1 MKTVTCFVLAAFC
14 CVVRAEGPTLA
25 PEYSSIVTNKPSSE
39 TAASTISD
47 PVAVDVVSSV
57 FVSSDPVCKG
67 PNCKLRYKNKENIAP
82 CAVPKTVGV
91 CVKETG
97 CDACCRKVTT
107 NSRVDVDICV
117 PPCPSKESVRSYR
130 GGRRVVYDYGKYE
143 AVIKSDKDGNV
154 EVNYRKRFLGL

>member
-1 MKTVTCFVLAAFC
+1 MFVFC
-14 CVVRAEGPTLA
+14 CVVKAENPTLA
-25 PEYSSIVTNKPSSE
+25 VSPTLATDTQSVLANDSAVA
-39 TAASTISD
+39 TAAT
-47 PVAVDVVSSV
+47 A
-57 FVSSDPVCKG
+57 PVCNG

-143 AVIKSDKDGNV
+143 AVIKSDNDGNV
-154 EVNYRKRFLGL
+154 EVNYRKRLLGL